1 MMSVESYIASMTRSK
16 FEIMSKVMPDLVFM
30 DPHLYQPL
38 SDDILIV
45 MGHEP
50 INKIVK
56 KYIN

>member
-1 MMSVESYIASMTRSK
+1 MMMSVESYIASMTRSK

-30 DPHLYQPL
+30 DPHQPL
-38 SDDILIV
+38 SDHILIV

-50 INKIVK
+50 INRIVK